1 MKTLKKSTCYK
12 CPFYARYEAENDRQ
26 KVIAICEKSMRIFP
40 KIDVFGLE
48 VIVDD
53 EIPDWCELED
63 DSVTLPY
70 SPVPPKKE
78 NIKFNCTAVVFVFSN
93 PIYTFGI
100 RTDNKY

>member
-1 MKTLKKSTCYK
+1 LTHTQQFKRKWRYENTKKSTCYK

-63 DSVTLPY
+63 NSVTLPY
-70 SPVPPKKE
+70 SPVPPKKTE
-78 NIKFNCTAVVFVFSN
+78 HPKRKHKV
-93 PIYTFGI
+93 
-100 RTDNKY
+100 

>member
-1 MKTLKKSTCYK
+1 MKTLKKSDCYK

-26 KVIAICEKSMRIFP
+26 KKIAICEKSMRIFP

-53 EIPDWCELED
+53 EIPDWCELEN

-70 SPVPPKKE
+70 SPVPPEK
-78 NIKFNCTAVVFVFSN
+78 
-93 PIYTFGI
+93 
-100 RTDNKY
+100 TDHPKRKHKV

>member
-1 MKTLKKSTCYK
+1 M
-12 CPFYARYEAENDRQ
+12 ARTIINNKQVFQSYVLTTAKYDFSPYEAENDRQ

-70 SPVPPKKE
+70 SPVPPKK
-78 NIKFNCTAVVFVFSN
+78 KT
-93 PIYTFGI
+93 
-100 RTDNKY
+100 

>member
-1 MKTLKKSTCYK
+1 
-12 CPFYARYEAENDRQ
+12 
-26 KVIAICEKSMRIFP
+26 MRIFP

-70 SPVPPKKE
+70 SPVPPEK
-78 NIKFNCTAVVFVFSN
+78 
-93 PIYTFGI
+93 
-100 RTDNKY
+100 TDHPKRKHKV

>member
-1 MKTLKKSTCYK
+1 MQGMKRRMTVKKK
-12 CPFYARYEAENDRQ
+12 
-26 KVIAICEKSMRIFP
+26 KKIAICEKSMRIFP

-70 SPVPPKKE
+70 SPVPPEK
-78 NIKFNCTAVVFVFSN
+78 
-93 PIYTFGI
+93 
-100 RTDNKY
+100 TDHPKRKHKV

>member
-70 SPVPPKKE
+70 SPVHPPLPGRKGKKE
-78 NIKFNCTAVVFVFSN
+78 SLLTALLQF
-93 PIYTFGI
+93 YLL
-100 RTDNKY
+100 

>member
-53 EIPDWCELED
+53 EIPD
-63 DSVTLPY
+63 
-70 SPVPPKKE
+70 
-78 NIKFNCTAVVFVFSN
+78 
-93 PIYTFGI
+93 
-100 RTDNKY
+100 